1 MYRRIISLATR
12 NRSGISPIAEHSIN
26 ITNQQETKRI
36 SVSTCPNRQ
45 RMLYNKGVCTPNKRP
60 FSTSTAISKENE
72 ESSAPKTGVT
82 EAKVKEKE
90 PKKSGKEN
98 LLDLLSAMK
107 VDVTTKKKFQAL
119 KSQKSKEQ
127 PRVHPESMESATSM
141 FQKATTEQQ
150 AQKESLSPELV
161 AAASAVASSMPLKK
175 SQTESEL
182 LQQLRKHE
190 SDTEVHKKGE
200 TNNIGNIIADM
211 KVGKHPNARSP
222 NRPANQI
229 RFDDDGRGYTHDR
242 GVVNEFDAVRRRKS
256 LFTGKRLN
264 IFPST
269 TDTTETEPKEVSVPS
284 LWDIELAGQI
294 AAVIKHLPRNGFE
307 EMIQWTKDGKLWQYP
322 INNEAGLEEESDVP
336 FHEHVF
342 LDSHLEDFPKQ
353 GPVRHFM
360 ELVINGLSK
369 NPYLTVKQKME
380 HIEWFREYFQQKE
393 EVLKESEAY

>member
-1 MYRRIISLATR
+1 MYRRVVLLATR
-12 NRSGISPIAEHSIN
+12 NRSGINPVVEHSVN

-36 SVSTCPNRQ
+36 SVSTCPNLQ
-45 RMLYNKGVCTPNKRP
+45 RMHYKKGVCAPNQRS
-60 FSTSTAISKENE
+60 FSTSKAISKESE
-72 ESSAPKTGVT
+72 ESSAPKTGEK
-82 EAKVKEKE
+82 EAKVKEKK
-90 PKKSGKEN
+90 PGKSGKEN

-107 VDVTTKKKFQAL
+107 VDVTTKKKFQAS

-150 AQKESLSPELV
+150 TQKESLSPELV
-161 AAASAVASSMPLKK
+161 AAASAVASSMPFKK

-190 SDTEVHKKGE
+190 SDTEVHRKGE

-211 KVGKHPNARSP
+211 KVGKRPNARSP

-264 IFPST
+264 IFPSM

-369 NPYLTVKQKME
+369 NPYLTVKQKIE
-380 HIEWFREYFQQKE
+380 HIEWFRGYFQQKE
-393 EVLKESEAY
+393 DVLKESEVY